1 MKSNI
6 KNMDKETI
14 IKISEEVQKRANAYK
29 EKLAENYNLEREI
42 RFSECNIILAMLT
55 GFLNNI

>member
-1 MKSNI
+1 
-6 KNMDKETI
+6 MDKETI
-14 IKISEEVQKRANAYK
+14 IKISEEVQKRANVYK

-55 GFLNNI
+55 GFLNA

>member
-1 MKSNI
+1 MKLNI

-42 RFSECNIILAMLT
+42 RFSECNTILAMLT
-55 GFLNNI
+55 GFLNA

>member
-29 EKLAENYNLEREI
+29 EKLGENYNLEREI

-55 GFLNNI
+55 GFLNA